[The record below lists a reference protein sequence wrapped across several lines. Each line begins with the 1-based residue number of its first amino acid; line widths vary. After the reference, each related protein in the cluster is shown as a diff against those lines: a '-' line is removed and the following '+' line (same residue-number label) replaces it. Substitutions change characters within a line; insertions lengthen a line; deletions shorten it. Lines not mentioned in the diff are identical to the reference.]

1 MQNTNWRQQRGNQK
15 SYIDEGQDN
24 TMAKNEMVKKT
35 NNDLKYT
42 TQKTKGWVKRTSQK
56 TMDKLRYSVK
66 VSSDRLVTLD
76 NCFMLLW
83 PLWDI
88 FVTNDHGLIHL

>member
-56 TMDKLRYSVK
+56 NYGWTQVFRKSK
-66 VSSDRLVTLD
+66 QWSTSDT
-76 NCFMLLW
+76 W
-83 PLWDI
+83 
-88 FVTNDHGLIHL
+88 